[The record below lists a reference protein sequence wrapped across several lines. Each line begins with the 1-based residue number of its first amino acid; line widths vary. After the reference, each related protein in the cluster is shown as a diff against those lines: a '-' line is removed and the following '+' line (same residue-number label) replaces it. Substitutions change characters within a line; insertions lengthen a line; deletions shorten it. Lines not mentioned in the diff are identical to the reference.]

1 MSQPE
6 LAQPSPDRPGATQS
20 AATQPGAE
28 ELGTLG
34 SADPVAL
41 GLIPANVPGAF
52 RAPRPPDDFDPRTA
66 SGRRWPATGCPGV
79 GPPGDPPAVRALR
92 ERALAT
98 PWLAGSRMELRLVS
112 RPGVTHVRG
121 CARKRADDTVS
132 SSRWSEG
139 VLE

>member
-20 AATQPGAE
+20 AATQPDAE

-66 SGRRWPATGCPGV
+66 SRAALARYGLPWRSARRRIRLRSGRCGSARWPRRGWPAAGWSCGLCRGPG
-79 GPPGDPPAVRALR
+79 
-92 ERALAT
+92 
-98 PWLAGSRMELRLVS
+98 
-112 RPGVTHVRG
+112 
-121 CARKRADDTVS
+121 
-132 SSRWSEG
+132 
-139 VLE
+139 